1 VRRFGRALGFWTL
14 GVLLASCG
22 GPQSPIAG
30 PGGVSVNAPSG
41 GVGAARAGSWM
52 DPEAKSKA
60 LLYVSSVL
68 TGDVYVYSYAT
79 QKLLGT
85 LTGFT
90 QPYGLCVDE
99 SANVWVVNDGASQIV
114 EYGHGGT
121 TPIATLSDT
130 GEYPEGCSVDPTT
143 GNLAVTNFYSTSGAG
158 SVSVYADARGNPQVY
173 SDPGMTNYRFCGY
186 DSSGNLFVDGV
197 NNSSSFV
204 LAELPKGSGSFTN
217 IDFTQKIEW
226 PGGVQWDGK
235 FIAVGDTDTGTIY
248 RTNAA
253 GTVKGSTQLTG
264 SDYVN
269 QFWIVASSGR
279 KKHKAAG
286 VVAPS
291 QDGGVLGIYKYPA
304 GGSPTRTISVSEPFG
319 STVSK

>member
-1 VRRFGRALGFWTL
+1 VRTFGRALGFWTL

-22 GPQSPIAG
+22 PQSPIAG
-30 PGGVSVNAPSG
+30 PGGVNLNAPSA
-41 GVGAARAGSWM
+41 GVGTGRAGSWM
-52 DPEAKSKA
+52 DQQAHTKS

-68 TGDVYVYSYAT
+68 TGDVYVYSYST

-90 QPYGLCVDE
+90 QPYGLCADK
-99 SANVWVVNDGASQIV
+99 SANVWIVNDGASQIL
-114 EYGHGGT
+114 EYAHGGT
-121 TPIATLSDT
+121 SPIATLNDT

-158 SVSVYADARGNPQVY
+158 SVSIYAGARGDPQVY

-186 DSSGNLFVDGV
+186 DSNGNLFVDGV

-204 LAELPKGSGSFTN
+204 LAELTKGSNSFTN
-217 IDFTQKIEW
+217 IDFTQNIEW

-253 GTVKGSTQLTG
+253 GTVKGSTQLSG
-264 SDYVN
+264 SNYVN

-279 KKHKAAG
+279 MKHKAASI
-286 VVAPS
+286 VAPS

-304 GGSPTRTISVSEPFG
+304 GGSPTATISVSEPFG
-319 STVSK
+319 ATVSK